1 MKFTIAR
8 EIEFVPEWNGNRDED
23 EPIKFT
29 LKYLTAPERDEI
41 VNMAFDVDGKVSVK
55 PNFQKACKMGIKKI
69 EGLTVDGKQITTA
82 NEFLGI
88 PGFDDLY
95 HELGNQIMVMNPIK
109 DDNLKNS
116 G

>member
-8 EIEFVPEWNGNRDED
+8 EIEFVPEWNGNKESD
-23 EPIKFT
+23 EPIKFI
-29 LKYLTAPERDEI
+29 LKYLTGPERDEI
-41 VNMAFDVDGKVSVK
+41 INIAFDAEGKVSVK
-55 PNFQKACKMGIKKI
+55 PNFVKACRTGIKKI
-69 EGLTVDGKQITTA
+69 EGLTVDGKSVTTA
-82 NEFLGI
+82 NEFLGL

-95 HELGNQIMVMNPIK
+95 HELGNQIMTMNPIK